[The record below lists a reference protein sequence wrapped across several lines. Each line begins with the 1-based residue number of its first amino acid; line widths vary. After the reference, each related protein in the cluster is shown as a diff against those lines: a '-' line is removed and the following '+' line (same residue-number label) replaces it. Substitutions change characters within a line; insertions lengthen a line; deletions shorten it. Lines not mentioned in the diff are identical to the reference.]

1 MTLPKY
7 LSILT
12 LLILTVTMTASCQI
26 NRNGKTEDSTEKKLH
41 SFRQI
46 FWDSLPQPVGYVNDY
61 ENLYTDKQEK
71 TLDSLIRDFEK
82 RTTIQIAVVTF
93 DTTMTT
99 PDSLDALTLRIA
111 KAWGVGQKDKNNGVV
126 IGISEGYRQMR
137 IQNGYGI
144 EKVLTDAETKQI
156 IDTAFI
162 PSYREAKYFEGTFQ
176 GLQTL
181 MAILE
186 RRYK

>member
-1 MTLPKY
+1 MTFLKF

-12 LLILTVTMTASCQI
+12 LLILTVTSTASCQAK
-26 NRNGKTEDSTEKKLH
+26 GKSKTENSAAQKLGL
-41 SFRQI
+41 FRQI
-46 FWDSLPQPVGYVNDY
+46 FWDSIPEPVGYVNDY
-61 ENLYTDKQEK
+61 ENLYTDAEEK
-71 TLDSLIRDFEK
+71 SLDSLIGDFER
-82 RTTIQIAVVTF
+82 RTSIQVAVITF

-111 KAWGVGQKDKNNGVV
+111 NVWGVGQKEKNNGVV
-126 IGISEGYRQMR
+126 IGISKGYRRMR

-144 EKVLTDAETKQI
+144 EKVLTDEETKQI

-162 PSYREAKYFEGTFQ
+162 PRFREAQYFEGTFQ

-181 MAILE
+181 MLTLE
-186 RRYK
+186 KRYK

>member
-26 NRNGKTEDSTEKKLH
+26 IRNGKTEDSTEKKLH

-126 IGISEGYRQMR
+126 ISISEGYRQMR

-162 PSYREAKYFEGTFQ
+162 PMLS
-176 GLQTL
+176 
-181 MAILE
+181 
-186 RRYK
+186 